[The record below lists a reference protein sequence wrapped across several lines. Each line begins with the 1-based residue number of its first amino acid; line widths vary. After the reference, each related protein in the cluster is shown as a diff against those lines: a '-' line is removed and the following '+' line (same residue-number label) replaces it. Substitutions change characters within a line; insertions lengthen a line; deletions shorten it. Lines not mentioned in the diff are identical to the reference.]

1 MEKGYFE
8 KNIVVTPDYCDMAA
22 GLSPLGAFTI
32 FQGIASEHAEQIG
45 VGFRAMGERG
55 EFWLTVHT
63 RVDFLSRAYIMD
75 ELKAETW
82 PEKCEEGASRCYR
95 SYCLSHGDQAVAVGR
110 TQWAILGPEKKV
122 MKFSESGFPKDFPFI
137 ERESVQG
144 PNARFRDDFSEDDLR
159 FVRKVCATDID
170 LGRHMKNVSY
180 VRVLIDCFSA
190 M

>member
-95 SYCLSHGDQAVAVGR
+95 SYCLSRGDQAVAVGFQQGFAFFSHDLAEFFR
-110 TQWAILGPEKKV
+110 IGPLQFDHLPTLFFGEAGK
-122 MKFSESGFPKDFPFI
+122 GPPDR
-137 ERESVQG
+137 ERC
-144 PNARFRDDFSEDDLR
+144 PALFFRFRRRRRRRYIFR
-159 FVRKVCATDID
+159 FFRSRRNQSGAAERD
-170 LGRHMKNVSY
+170 
-180 VRVLIDCFSA
+180 
-190 M
+190 